1 MGCHMSLLS
10 KVLCL
15 VVCILLLG
23 CGSAPERR
31 NAMSAQALKHSER
44 AARAYT
50 QGELHRAAVEYEQ
63 ALRGAQAI
71 EDATAIA
78 VARINLARV
87 WRNLSRYDLS
97 HQQLAALFSAP
108 QLVYPP
114 TSLSAAA
121 VMQAQLYM
129 EQGEMTSAEDW
140 LAHGETLCASGCEFK
155 ASLQLL
161 RAQLAMRD
169 HHLDEANKLVD
180 DAIAALKSP
189 AQSIELANALR
200 LSGELAYAANDE
212 ARAIVRF
219 EQALALDQKL
229 GLPIKIRLDLGRLAQ
244 TSARAG
250 KATEAES
257 YAARADAVGR
267 ASGALPESTSASAP

>member
-1 MGCHMSLLS
+1 MFRLS
-10 KVLCL
+10 KLWCVAACM
-15 VVCILLLG
+15 LLLG

-50 QGELHRAAVEYEQ
+50 QGELNRAVVEYQ
-63 ALRGAQAI
+63 QSLRGAQAI
-71 EDATAIA
+71 EDVTAIA

-87 WRNLSRYDLS
+87 WRELSRYDLS
-97 HQQLAALFSAP
+97 HQQLAALFGAP
-108 QLVYPP
+108 QLAYPP
-114 TSLSAAA
+114 SSMSAAA

-129 EQGEMTSAEDW
+129 EQGEMAYAADW
-140 LAHGETLCASGCEFK
+140 LARGEALCSSGCEFK

-161 RAQLAMRD
+161 RAQLAMRE

-180 DAIAALKSP
+180 DAIGALKSP

-200 LSGELAYAANDE
+200 LSGELAYAASDD
-212 ARAIVRF
+212 ARAIARL

-229 GLPIKIRLDLGRLAQ
+229 GLPAKIRLDLSRLAQ
-244 TSARAG
+244 ASARAG
-250 KATEAES
+250 KVTEAGN

-267 ASGALPESTSASAP
+267 ASGALPEIAP